1 MVMANPKGLTEEKSA
16 STFLQILSGLKAC
29 HESKV
34 AHRDLKPENILFTD
48 KGIVKITDFGSCKDT
63 LHGGVCQTTVN
74 VVGTVPY
81 MAPEAVRGKFSEA
94 SDVWAFA
101 MSFIELATP
110 RQRLWSHLGVTE
122 TFALLLRIG
131 ALKPPYHQ
139 HPIPEWL
146 SPAAHDVLRDCLA
159 FDPAARPLCT
169 ELLQRPYFADRSDV
183 DGMEPLEDFEAS
195 VG

>member
-1 MVMANPKGLTEEKSA
+1 LGLAHLHANA
-16 STFLQILSGLKAC
+16 
-29 HESKV
+29 V
-34 AHRDLKPENILFTD
+34 VHRDLKPDNLLVANKVSPSSSSGDGGDVDTVF
-48 KGIVKITDFGSCKDT
+48 VKITDFGSCKDT

-101 MSFIELATP
+101 MTFIELATP
-110 RQRLWSHLGVTE
+110 RQRLWSHLRVTE

-131 ALKPPYHQ
+131 ALKPPHHQ

-146 SPAAHDVLRDCLA
+146 SPAAHDILRDCLA

-169 ELLQRPYFADRSDV
+169 ELLQRPYFIADHSDG
-183 DGMEPLEDFEAS
+183 DGMEPLVDFEAS